1 MKTKNLVA
9 ILAIILVAV
18 SALFST
24 VVFADEATYTV
35 TLNGSDVTS
44 RTYEAYRLFNIS
56 GTEGNYTYTW
66 TTEAE
71 RFFQTYVANMP
82 DAYRTPVKVDDK
94 ITGYTVTEAQ
104 AIAYLQSLSTDSTDL
119 LNFAKEYTGTKVAE
133 SAVSNGVN
141 AITGL
146 TAGYYLIHETDT
158 VVPTSV
164 NMLLPVVAN
173 TTLNV
178 KAEAIQPPTKVVDD
192 ADKAV
197 AVGATVTFTVT
208 GIAPDTRGYDSYT
221 YNIVDTMTG
230 LDFKEIT
237 SVKIGNT
244 VLGASDYSSETT
256 TTTLTVELGSYL
268 LAHPE
273 LAGSTITVTYTAT
286 VNNDAAETSMATNS
300 VKIVYSTDPSIG
312 NGGTPSETPPTT
324 VTLYTYSVTL
334 TKKDAVGNNLKE
346 ATFDLL
352 DAEGKNVIRSGLQT
366 EDAVLTIR
374 GLDKGTYILRETTAP
389 EGYTTRDYKFTIN
402 ADDPANATLVNTAN
416 DDYLKV
422 TKATTAV
429 SSTSTDEEE
438 GTEIT
443 TITYT
448 PFEIQLINSN
458 GSILPSTGGI
468 GTTIFTV
475 VGIALMVVAVVAFV
489 VINKKNNK

>member
-71 RFFQTYVANMP
+71 SFFQTYVANMP

-119 LNFAKEYTGTKVAE
+119 LNFAKAYTGTKVAE

-197 AVGATVTFTVT
+197 AVGDTVTFTVT
-208 GIAPDTRGYDSYT
+208 GIAPDTRGYKAYT

-230 LDFKEIT
+230 LDFNEIT

-244 VLGASDYSSETT
+244 VLGDTDYSLGA
-256 TTTLTVELGSYL
+256 TTLTVELGSYL

-286 VNNDAAETSMATNS
+286 VNNAAAETSMATNS
-300 VKIVYSTDPSIG
+300 VKIVYSTDPSIE
-312 NGGTPSETPPTT
+312 NGGTPSETVPTT

-346 ATFDLL
+346 ATFNLL
-352 DAEGKNVIRSGLQT
+352 DSEGKVIIREGLQT
-366 EDAVLTIR
+366 KDAVLTIK
-374 GLDKGTYILRETTAP
+374 GLDQGTYILRETAAP
-389 EGYTTRDYKFTIN
+389 TGYTTRDYTFTIN

-429 SSTSTDEEE
+429 SSTSIDEEK